1 MAREVFTSDE
11 LTVRALALVDG
22 GPDYWPGKRGAFPV
36 HQPHL
41 NLTPT
46 QGIYARLTRADAE
59 RLHAALGEW
68 LAR

>member
-1 MAREVFTSDE
+1 MPRDVFVSDE
-11 LTVRALALVDG
+11 LSVRELALADG
-22 GPDYWPGKRGAFPV
+22 GPGYYAGKPGAFPQ

-46 QGIYARLTRADAE
+46 RGIYARLTRANAE

>member
-1 MAREVFTSDE
+1 MPRDVFVSDE
-11 LTVRALALVDG
+11 LSVREVALVDG
-22 GPDYWPGKRGAFPV
+22 GPDYYAGKLNAFPV

-46 QGIYARLTRADAE
+46 QGVYARLTRADAE